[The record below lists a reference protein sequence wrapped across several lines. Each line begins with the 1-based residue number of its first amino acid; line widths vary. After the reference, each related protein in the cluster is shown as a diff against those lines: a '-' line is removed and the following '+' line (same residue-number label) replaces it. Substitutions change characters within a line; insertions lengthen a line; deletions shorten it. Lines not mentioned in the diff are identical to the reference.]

1 MTDPSILRYITM
13 RGTGGLYYIDNPKA
27 IIPIESINPFYS
39 LILKHVF
46 HVKDNPKKYIGK
58 TIVDDNRGYGIIYG
72 DTSYNIETVTTIS
85 ILSSVPNMSDSD
97 IIEGFTGLH
106 DELVTTLDAEIGS
119 HKIEISK
126 ITDAMSKVKKYKR
139 EINHVVTRNGIK
151 IMVNIHVK
159 CYQKKYDN
167 I

>member
-1 MTDPSILRYITM
+1 MAVPRYIMM
-13 RGTGGLYYIDNPKA
+13 RGSYGKYYLDNPEA
-27 IIPIESINPFYS
+27 IVRIETINPFYS

-46 HVKDNPKKYIGK
+46 LVKDNPEKYIGK
-58 TIVDDNRGYGIIYG
+58 TIVDENLGYGIVYG

-85 ILSSVPNMSDSD
+85 ILSSVPDMSDED

-106 DELVTTLDAEIGS
+106 DELVTTLDSEIGS
-119 HKIEISK
+119 HKLEISK
-126 ITDAMSKVKKYKR
+126 ITDAMSKVRKYKR

-159 CYQKKYDN
+159 CYQKKYDK